1 MITLG
6 TMRFSV
12 HTLIQSRTFVGLV
25 LVFAGANAWSWV
37 RHQFWPACC
46 DQEVTIGFP
55 VPFHISGGITGS
67 AEFFLLGLL
76 LDVVVALTVAV
87 TLTWAVRLFRHWKDD

>member
-12 HTLIQSRTFVGLV
+12 QTLLQSRTFAGIV
-25 LVFAGANAWSWV
+25 LLFAGANAWSWA
-37 RHQFWPACC
+37 RHRFWPVCC

-67 AEFFLLGLL
+67 AEFYLFGLL
-76 LDVVVALTVAV
+76 LDVVVALTAAV
-87 TLTWAVRLFRHWKDD
+87 TLTWVVLLFSCRKDG